1 MPEPR
6 NLTRE
11 VLGELFRVNP
21 APTEALCRY
30 CDPTSLGF
38 QTTDELPDLQDVI
51 GQPRAFKA
59 LELGCEVSG
68 PGYNIFVF
76 GLPGSGRTTLS
87 LEYLKR
93 RASQELTPDD
103 WCYVNN
109 FSQPHSPHAI
119 RFSAGEG
126 KKFYVAI
133 QELIEVTERELP
145 RVLESEEFN
154 HARDS
159 LLNDLK
165 RNQETEFLRL
175 QEHVE
180 KFKFTIVRTPFGMVL
195 SPGVEGKPISL
206 QDIQNLTDEQRKKL
220 EDLQQKLGEDVE
232 KTLKRLREIAQK
244 TAEQIEELTRQTILY
259 LIAPLIQHIKY
270 QFDTNRA
277 AQEHLDAIQADM
289 VVNATRIKSTP
300 PSETSPTSGFNWR
313 ERYAVNNFVDNSDN
327 TGAPVIQEGQP
338 GYHNLIGRIEHTVV
352 MGATR
357 TDFSLIRAGSLHRAN
372 GGYLLISAHDL
383 LVSPYAWEGLK
394 RVLRDGCIRIIE
406 LGNQLGLISTETLDP
421 EPIPLDIKIILIGTP
436 TLYFLLRQYDE
447 DFAKLFKV
455 RAEFT
460 ALMDRKPET
469 ENEYGLFVKSVVVDN
484 ELPPFDASAV
494 ARIIEYSS
502 RLAEDQS
509 KLSTRFGKITDLIRE
524 AAYWSKKNE
533 DLAAPVNL
541 VTASAVQKA
550 IDESIYRQD
559 LWEERIQEM
568 FVQDIFL
575 IDTIGQAVGRVNALS
590 VIQLGDYAFGRPS
603 RVSAAAYPGR
613 TGIIDIERQAKLS
626 GPIHTKGILILS
638 GFLGNRYGRFGPIN
652 LTASLTF
659 EQSYDE
665 VEGDSASAA
674 ELICLLSALTNIPLR
689 QDLAITGSINQ
700 HGQIQ
705 AIGGVNEKI
714 EGFFKICQKKGLT
727 GQQGVII
734 PTANLRHLMLNQEV
748 VQAVSEGRFLIWPIE
763 TIDQALALLTDR
775 LPGELDAQATYPAGS
790 INRAV
795 VDQLAEFLKASAEQT
810 QSPPP
815 GQNELQNQT

>member
-1 MPEPR
+1 MPEPI

-11 VLGELFRVNP
+11 TLGKLLGIYP
-21 APTEALCRY
+21 APVETLCWY

-93 RASQELTPDD
+93 RASQEFTPDD

-109 FSQPHSPHAI
+109 FAQSHSPHAL

-159 LLNDLK
+159 LVNELK

-206 QDIQNLTDEQRKKL
+206 QDIQNLTDEQQKKL

-259 LIAPLIQHIKY
+259 LISPLIQHIKY
-270 QFDTNRA
+270 QFDTNQA
-277 AQEHLDAIQADM
+277 AQEHLDAIQTDM
-289 VVNATRIKSTP
+289 VANATRIKSSP
-300 PSETSPTSGFNWR
+300 PSETSPTSGLNWR

-338 GYHNLIGRIEHTVV
+338 GYHNLMGRIEHTVV

-455 RAEFT
+455 RAEF
-460 ALMDRKPET
+460 ASLMDRKPET

-494 ARIIEYSS
+494 ARIIEFSS

-524 AAYWSKKNE
+524 AAYWSKKSE
-533 DLAAPVNL
+533 DLAAPANL
-541 VTASAVQKA
+541 VTACAVQKA

-559 LWEERIQEM
+559 LWEERIQDL
-568 FVQDIFL
+568 FVQAIFL
-575 IDTIGQAVGRVNALS
+575 IDTSGQAIGRVNALS
-590 VIQLGDYAFGRPS
+590 VIQLGDYTFGRPS
-603 RVSAAAYPGR
+603 RVSAAAFPGR

-674 ELICLLSALTNIPLR
+674 ELISLLSAITGIPLR

-714 EGFFKICQKKGLT
+714 EGFFKICQKRGLT
-727 GQQGVII
+727 GEQGVII
-734 PTANLRHLMLNQEV
+734 PAANLRHLMLNQDV
-748 VQAVSEGRFLIWPIE
+748 VQAVSGERFHIWPVQ
-763 TIDQALALLTDR
+763 TIDQALALLTNC
-775 LPGELDAQATYPAGS
+775 LPGELEAENTYPEGS
-790 INRAV
+790 LNRAV
-795 VDQLAEFLKASAEQT
+795 VEKLAEYSKISADQRKDHHSVDAE
-810 QSPPP
+810 
-815 GQNELQNQT
+815 EQNQA

>member
-1 MPEPR
+1 MPEPKY
-6 NLTRE
+6 LTRE
-11 VLGELFRVNP
+11 SLGKSLGIYP
-21 APTEALCRY
+21 APVETLCRY

-38 QTTDELPDLQDVI
+38 QTTDELPDLQAVI

-76 GLPGSGRTTLS
+76 GFPGSGRTTLS

-93 RASQELTPDD
+93 RASQEFTPDD

-109 FSQPHSPHAI
+109 FAQPHSPHAL
-119 RFSAGEG
+119 RFPAGEG
-126 KKFYVAI
+126 QKFHAAI
-133 QELIEVTERELP
+133 QELIEITERELP
-145 RVLESEEFN
+145 RALESDEFN
-154 HARDS
+154 HARES
-159 LLNDLK
+159 LLNELK

-180 KFKFTIVRTPFGMVL
+180 KFKFTIVRTPFGMLL
-195 SPGVEGKPISL
+195 SPTIEGKPISIH
-206 QDIQNLTDEQRKKL
+206 DIENLTDDQRKKF
-220 EDLQQKLGEDVE
+220 EELQQKLGEDVE
-232 KTLKRLREIAQK
+232 KTLKRLGEIAKQ
-244 TAEQIEELTRQTILY
+244 TAVQIEELTRQTALY
-259 LIAPLIQHIKY
+259 LISPLIQHIQY
-270 QFDTNRA
+270 QFETNQA
-277 AQEHLDAIQADM
+277 AQAHLNAIQADM
-289 VVNATRIKSTP
+289 VANAPRLRSSSP
-300 PSETSPTSGFNWR
+300 PDAPPTSEFNWQ
-313 ERYAVNNFVDNSDN
+313 ERYAVNVFVDNSGS
-327 TGAPVIQEGQP
+327 TGAPVILEGQP
-338 GYHNLIGRIEHTVV
+338 GYHNLIGRIEHTVI

-383 LVSPYAWEGLK
+383 LISPYAWEGLK

-436 TLYFLLRQYDE
+436 TLYFLLRQYDD

-460 ALMDRKPET
+460 SLMDRKPET

-494 ARIIEYSS
+494 ARIIEFSS

-559 LWEERIQEM
+559 LWEERIQEL
-568 FVQDIFL
+568 FVQEIFL
-575 IDTIGQAVGRVNALS
+575 IDTSGQAIGRVNALS

-603 RVSAAAYPGR
+603 RVSAAAFPGR
-613 TGIIDIERQAKLS
+613 AGIIDIERQAKLS

-638 GFLGNRYGRFGPIN
+638 GFLGNRYGRFGPVN

-674 ELICLLSALTNIPLR
+674 ELVSLLSAITEIPLR

-714 EGFFKICQKKGLT
+714 EGFFKICQKRGLT
-727 GQQGVII
+727 GEQGVII
-734 PTANLRHLMLNQEV
+734 PAANLRHLMLNLDV
-748 VQAVSEGRFLIWPIE
+748 VQAVAERRFHIWPIQ
-763 TIDQALALLTDR
+763 TIDQALELLTNC
-775 LPGELDAQATYPAGS
+775 LPGELETENTYPEAS
-790 INRAV
+790 FNRVV
-795 VDQLAEFLKASAEQT
+795 VDKLAEYSRISAEQPENH
-810 QSPPP
+810 PPA
-815 GQNELQNQT
+815 QAEE